1 MLLHNPHKLRNKSLQ
16 MEDDLRTHPNSMLVK
31 RRPLDNIRLQ
41 RIIDLGY
48 KLERQSLEDSRGRN
62 AMGEKIVEFSSNLQ
76 DPCRG
81 VLFYDLLCNLADQGF
96 PIWGRDGCFVGY
108 FLAATYH

>member
-41 RIIDLGY
+41 RIIDEGY
-48 KLERQSLEDSRGRN
+48 KLERQSFEDSCGRN
-62 AMGEKIVEFSSNLQ
+62 AMSEEIVEFSTNLQ

-81 VLFYDLLCNLADQGF
+81 VLLYDLLCNLADQGF

-108 FLAATYH
+108 FLTATRH